1 MRPLSLDLRE
11 RVAAAVDDGEG
22 SQREIAKR
30 FHVSLSFVSRLLKRR
45 REAGTL
51 EPAPHGGGSRF
62 ALGAADRLKLGQLV
76 AEHNDATLE
85 ELRDRGGFECSLTT
99 IWRTLRRMG
108 LTRKKKS
115 QHADERDRPDV
126 ERKRRSFRA
135 KMKRIRPSRL
145 FFVDE
150 TGVTTAMARAY
161 ARSPRGER
169 AVGSAPG
176 KWEPFAVVAALGV
189 NGAVAPL
196 VLPGAID
203 AAAFESYVEQV
214 LVPELRPGE
223 VVVWD
228 NLASHQTRAAAR
240 AVRRAG
246 ARLIWLPPYSPDY
259 NPIEQLWSKIKASL
273 RRAAARTKDAVYAS
287 LGEALDG
294 VTTRDAR
301 GWFKHAGLCATH
313 G

>member
-1 MRPLSLDLRE
+1 MNPYSLDLRE
-11 RVAAAVDDGEG
+11 RVAASVDEGEE
-22 SQREIAKR
+22 SQREIAER
-30 FHVSLSFVSRLLKRR
+30 YRVSLSFVSRLLKRR

-51 EPAPHGGGSRF
+51 EPAPHGGGPSPS
-62 ALGAADRLKLGQLV
+62 LDVGGRLKLRRLV
-76 AEHNDATLE
+76 AERNDDTLE
-85 ELRDRGGFECSLTT
+85 ELRDRGGFRCSLTT

-115 QHADERDRPDV
+115 RHADEQGRPDV
-126 ERKRRSFRA
+126 KRKRRTFRA
-135 KMKRIRPSRL
+135 KMKRIEPWRL
-145 FFVDE
+145 LFIDE
-150 TGVTTAMARAY
+150 TGVTTAMTRAY

-176 KWEPFAVVAALGV
+176 KWESFTVVAALGMD
-189 NGAVAPL
+189 GAVAPL

-203 AAAFESYVEQV
+203 AAAFDSYVEQV
-214 LVPELRPGE
+214 LAPELHPGD

-228 NLASHQTRAAAR
+228 NLPAHQTRAATR

-259 NPIEQLWSKIKASL
+259 NPIEQLWSKIKAHL
-273 RRAAARTKDAVYAS
+273 RRAAARTKDTVYTA
-287 LGEALDG
+287 LGEALDD
-294 VTTRDAR
+294 VTIRDVL

>member
-1 MRPLSLDLRE
+1 MSPYSLDLRE
-11 RVAAAVDDGEG
+11 RVAASVDEGEE
-22 SQREIAKR
+22 SQREIAER
-30 FHVSLSFVSRLLKRR
+30 YRVSLSFVSRLLKRR
-45 REAGTL
+45 RATGTL
-51 EPAPHGGGSRF
+51 EPAPHGGGPSPVLR
-62 ALGAADRLKLGQLV
+62 AADRWKLGRLV
-76 AEHNDATLE
+76 AERNDDTLK
-85 ELRDRGGFECSLTT
+85 ELRDRGGFRCSLTT

-115 QHADERDRPDV
+115 RHADEQGRPDV
-126 ERKRRSFRA
+126 KRKRRTFRA

-145 FFVDE
+145 IFLDE
-150 TGVTTAMARAY
+150 TGVTTAMTRAY

-176 KWEPFAVVAALGV
+176 KWESFTVVAALGV
-189 NGAVAPL
+189 DGAVAPL

-203 AAAFESYVEQV
+203 AAAFDSYVEQV
-214 LVPELRPGE
+214 LAPELRPGD

-228 NLASHQTRAAAR
+228 NLPAHQTRAAAR

-259 NPIEQLWSKIKASL
+259 NPIEQLWSKTKAHL
-273 RRAAARTKDAVYAS
+273 RRAAARTKDTVYTA
-287 LGEALDG
+287 LGEALDD
-294 VTTRDAR
+294 VTIRDVL